1 MLGIITVNH
10 DRNTT
15 NMVFSFL
22 MVSNLITILVFP
34 LPTVYSDS
42 LIGGGALTQRIGN
55 FDVELKTIP
64 AKPIAGDNTQIFIRI
79 GSINGDD
86 VVDTPITIKTSKQ
99 GKEIHRTN
107 TIVVPYG
114 HYSYSFNF
122 AESGIYAVDILVKD
136 QIYGTGPLQSQQ
148 TQGFPFTFPIDVR
161 SKAPFGFFDFQ
172 TTLIVTVVVV
182 IVSSIIFYSM
192 KKNKNERKKSYH
204 SSEKTR

>member
-1 MLGIITVNH
+1 
-10 DRNTT
+10 
-15 NMVFSFL
+15 
-22 MVSNLITILVFP
+22 
-34 LPTVYSDS
+34 

-64 AKPIAGDNTQIFIRI
+64 AKPLAGDNTQIFIRI
-79 GSINGDD
+79 GNINGDD

-107 TIVVPYG
+107 TIVVPDG

-122 AESGIYAVDILVKD
+122 AESGIYAVDILIKD

-161 SKAPFGFFDFQ
+161 SKASFGFFDFQ
-172 TTLIVTVVVV
+172 TTLTVAVVVV
-182 IVSSIIFYSM
+182 IVSGVIFYSV
-192 KKNKNERKKSYH
+192 KNKNERKKSYH